1 MSTAAADAAPWR
13 PAEAGRIVRFSAGTP
28 AVMPHGA
35 PTIRWYCHEL
45 FQRMP
50 PGATAGGIAVV
61 IDVLRASTT
70 MITALA
76 NGATRVIPA
85 AAVDEAR
92 RLAEAID
99 PPPLLGGERGGV
111 RIAGFDLGNSPLDY
125 TPDRVGGRA
134 VVITTTNGTAALH
147 ASLDAAEIMIG
158 AIVNRAAVAETAR
171 RLAVSSGKVH
181 LVCAGTDGAVSA
193 EDVLAAGAILDAA
206 RRQRLARAEG
216 GRSGGD
222 DEQSD
227 PAARSALAAFEA
239 VASDRGIAAADSL
252 AEAFRTCRG
261 GENLIALG
269 MEADLMLAARIDA
282 FDVVPRLRRP
292 AWDLAP
298 AGA

>member
-1 MSTAAADAAPWR
+1 MHWHCHDL
-13 PAEAGRIVRFSAGTP
+13 FSRLP
-28 AVMPHGA
+28 V
-35 PTIRWYCHEL
+35 
-45 FQRMP
+45 
-50 PGATAGGIAVV
+50 GATTGGIAVV

-70 MITALA
+70 IVTALA
-76 NGATRVIPA
+76 HGASSVFPRRTVE
-85 AAVDEAR
+85 EAR
-92 RLAEAID
+92 RLAAGL
-99 PPPLLGGERGGV
+99 PRALLGGERGGV
-111 RIAGFDLGNSPLDY
+111 RIEEFDLGNSPAEY
-125 TPDRVGGRA
+125 GEHRVRGRPI
-134 VVITTTNGTAALH
+134 VITTTNGTAALAAC
-147 ASLDAAEIMIG
+147 ASAAEVLVG
-158 AIVNRAAVAETAR
+158 GIVNRSAVAAAAR
-171 RLAVSSGKVH
+171 RLAERQRLSAVH
-181 LVCAGTDGAVSA
+181 LVCAGTDGLVA
-193 EDVLAAGAILDAA
+193 EEDRLAAGAILDAA